1 MPTIYSYGAC
11 RSLHVRP
18 GAGSDTEGDV
28 ELGDGALEGLADQV
42 GVDGRAV
49 VLGEHAA
56 VVAAL
61 AGGHALFEL
70 AAAVA
75 VPTRRR
81 SGGPGRCC
89 GGWWGS

>member
-1 MPTIYSYGAC
+1 MCGRGRVATLRGTSSLATA
-11 RSLHVRP
+11 RSKVWLIRSGWMGEP
-18 GAGSDTEGDV
+18 S
-28 ELGDGALEGLADQV
+28 
-42 GVDGRAV
+42 